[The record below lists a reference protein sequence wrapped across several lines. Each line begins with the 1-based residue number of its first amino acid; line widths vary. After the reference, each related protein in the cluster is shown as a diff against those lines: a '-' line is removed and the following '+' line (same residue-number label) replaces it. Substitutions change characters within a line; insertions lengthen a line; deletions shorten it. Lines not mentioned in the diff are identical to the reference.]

1 MEGET
6 TVNPSTYPPAFP
18 LDGKW
23 TLYPG
28 PYYPQAYAE
37 ARSLIR
43 WNAPL
48 LC

>member
-6 TVNPSTYPPAFP
+6 TVIHSTYPPAYP

-23 TLYPG
+23 TLYP
-28 PYYPQAYAE
+28 YYPQACAE

-43 WNAPL
+43 RNAPL